1 MSHTNHNEGRFSFEP
16 GVDVA
21 AVIFEHLKDTRTR
34 AALSCVSRTWR
45 EAKQRDRARYSTRTT
60 WVEEWPLEYPIP
72 RTSLVFFVTDVRPK
86 IIAENPEGTVAEV
99 DRELGYAR
107 ELEAQWAKLSD
118 AEIWGLVECG
128 WT

>member
-1 MSHTNHNEGRFSFEP
+1 MCEPDVEG
-16 GVDVA
+16 G
-21 AVIFEHLKDTRTR
+21 
-34 AALSCVSRTWR
+34 
-45 EAKQRDRARYSTRTT
+45 EAKRQGAIRHKDDLGGRMAFG
-60 WVEEWPLEYPIP
+60 I
-72 RTSLVFFVTDVRPK
+72 SLRIFVTDIRPK
-86 IIAENPEGTVAEV
+86 IIAENPEGTLGEV